1 MCFEGL
7 KAGRP
12 RLLKILRIRRSC
24 VSFGTFED
32 FEEIGRNFASGALRA
47 PFNSMY
53 GPVWAAHVLTL
64 LSILSL
70 GRVAAT
76 F

>member
-24 VSFGTFED
+24 MSFGTFED
-32 FEEIGRNFASGALRA
+32 FEEILLRA
-47 PFNSMY
+47 RSARHLTACMGRTCLDTFEHFELGESCGN
-53 GPVWAAHVLTL
+53 VLTFL
-64 LSILSL
+64 
-70 GRVAAT
+70 
-76 F
+76 